1 MLFLN
6 VCVIYSYFE
15 KARNGSFEWKLKD
28 LKMYAKLLL
37 KMFRKETVQGYTKS
51 KLPVNFSG
59 WKRPYNQLK
68 LLWNYN
74 KDMEE
79 FCKYNQVKKLTWLK
93 QSLLNFS
100 LATSLTVPVKCAL
113 LVTSRCLSS
122 QFPALQESCSMQY
135 RIHIVQCQ
143 INIVAILGI
152 KFNNTLSVK
161 CKTSYNKFLQMI

>member
-6 VCVIYSYFE
+6 VCVIYGYFE

-79 FCKYNQVKKLTWLK
+79 FCKYNRLK

-113 LVTSRCLSS
+113 LVTSRYLSS
-122 QFPALQESCSMQY
+122 QFPALQKSCSMLY
-135 RIHIVQCQ
+135 RIHIVQCK

>member
-6 VCVIYSYFE
+6 VCVIYGYFE

-74 KDMEE
+74 KGMEE
-79 FCKYNQVKKLTWLK
+79 FCKYNRVKKPDLTKTKPIELFLSYIPDSASK
-93 QSLLNFS
+93 M
-100 LATSLTVPVKCAL
+100 C
-113 LVTSRCLSS
+113 VTSHITLPVISV
-122 QFPALQESCSMQY
+122 SCTT
-135 RIHIVQCQ
+135 RI
-143 INIVAILGI
+143 L
-152 KFNNTLSVK
+152 
-161 CKTSYNKFLQMI
+161 